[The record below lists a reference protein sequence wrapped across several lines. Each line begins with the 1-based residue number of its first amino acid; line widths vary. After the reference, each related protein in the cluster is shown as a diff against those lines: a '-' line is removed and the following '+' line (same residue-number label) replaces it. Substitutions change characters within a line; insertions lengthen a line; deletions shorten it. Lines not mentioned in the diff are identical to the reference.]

1 MAEAEM
7 EKSCYTGYTWERFQP
22 LEADGLKSI
31 VISMQNSLLSGAIA
45 RALSE
50 RGQFRC
56 QQVAPGRMQEIA
68 SVCKTLAADVL
79 LMEVNRFPAAM
90 LEKRLETGAQVRRCC
105 PGCRIV
111 LLCDEVADP
120 ELAEQVLRARQA
132 GQIDGFFY
140 ASVTAG
146 YLSAALEAM

>member
-1 MAEAEM
+1 M
-7 EKSCYTGYTWERFQP
+7 KN
-22 LEADGLKSI
+22 I
-31 VISMQNSLLSGAIA
+31 VISMQNSLLSSAIA

-90 LEKRLETGAQVRRCC
+90 LEKRLETGAQVRTFYS
-105 PGCRIV
+105 IQN
-111 LLCDEVADP
+111 VAESDFS
-120 ELAEQVLRARQA
+120 A
-132 GQIDGFFY
+132 GETYVSLMQRN
-140 ASVTAG
+140 V
-146 YLSAALEAM
+146 AALQEGLN